1 MANPEHV
8 EVVKQG
14 AEAIGQWREK
24 NPGVTLDLR
33 EADLREVNLHGADL
47 DWANLDGADLRR
59 IILSGAKLRQANL
72 SRTDLGGQPL
82 LG

>member
-33 EADLREVNLHGADL
+33 
-47 DWANLDGADLRR
+47 GADLRR